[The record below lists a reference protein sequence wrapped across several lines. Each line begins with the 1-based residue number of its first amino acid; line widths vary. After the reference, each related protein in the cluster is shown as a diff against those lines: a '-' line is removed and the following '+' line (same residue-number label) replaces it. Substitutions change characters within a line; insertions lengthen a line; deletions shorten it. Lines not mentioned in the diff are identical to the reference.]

1 MRDGGQEDSRRRIIS
16 FSSEEPYQR
25 WFGPEILDH
34 SPAAVDLTRL
44 NEVGVLL
51 FNHNTNIVIGRVI
64 RAWIEDS
71 RGMAEVEFDTDEDA
85 EKIFGKVKS
94 GTLKTTS
101 VRYSVD
107 IWEEVAAGKK
117 SADGRFTGPCSVARK
132 WTPMEVSIVSVPAD
146 ATVGVG
152 RADDP
157 EQGADLSIYEK
168 QILVNKNLLHKG
180 VFNMNIQEMIARQQ
194 AIVDGARAAGRAL
207 SAEESAEF
215 DNLQRQI
222 EEAQGNHPEVPENP
236 DINEAARQAVIA
248 ERQRVSDI
256 TALCR
261 QAGMDPAEY
270 ISNGSD
276 INAVRQAAVDHLI
289 AHGAPVGG
297 RMTGS
302 EGDDFRQAAADA
314 MLMRTG
320 VEVQNP
326 ARGAEEMRGFSLR
339 DMAIE
344 CLARDGV
351 GTTTS
356 LLRMSKD
363 DLFNTVC
370 RQFFN
375 PTAAFPAILDNA
387 IRKNIVQLYQTV
399 PTTFQLWTTKGSVS
413 DFKPTKDHSYL
424 AGGAG
429 EFLRVG
435 ENGELKAD
443 KPSTELLPQRQI
455 DTYGR
460 QFSMSRQAFIN
471 DDIGFITEIPGLYAT
486 SAKRTINKQVYK
498 ILVDNPAVFD
508 GVALFDNAHNN
519 LIATGAAPS
528 VDTLQAIMLKLLSQ
542 KDPFGDSIMV
552 EPEYLIVPVG
562 YGFKM
567 SQLLE
572 TSLIDVTGIGS
583 HTANAL
589 YNYRNKLKV
598 VEEGALNV
606 LAAGGAIPWFAVG
619 NKNYAKSL
627 QVDYLNGQETPT
639 IRRSEVPG
647 QLGFVWDIWLDW
659 GITAVDF
666 RGIAKNPGVALT

>member
-1 MRDGGQEDSRRRIIS
+1 
-16 FSSEEPYQR
+16 
-25 WFGPEILDH
+25 
-34 SPAAVDLTRL
+34 
-44 NEVGVLL
+44 
-51 FNHNTNIVIGRVI
+51 
-64 RAWIEDS
+64 
-71 RGMAEVEFDTDEDA
+71 
-85 EKIFGKVKS
+85 
-94 GTLKTTS
+94 
-101 VRYSVD
+101 
-107 IWEEVAAGKK
+107 
-117 SADGRFTGPCSVARK
+117 
-132 WTPMEVSIVSVPAD
+132 
-146 ATVGVG
+146 
-152 RADDP
+152 
-157 EQGADLSIYEK
+157 
-168 QILVNKNLLHKG
+168 
-180 VFNMNIQEMIARQQ
+180 MNIQEMIARQQ

-222 EEAQGNHPEVPENP
+222 EDAQGNPPETPENP

-289 AHGAPVGG
+289 AHGAPVDS

-429 EFLRVG
+429 DFLRVG

-572 TSLIDVTGIGS
+572 TALIDVTGIGS

>member
-1 MRDGGQEDSRRRIIS
+1 
-16 FSSEEPYQR
+16 
-25 WFGPEILDH
+25 
-34 SPAAVDLTRL
+34 
-44 NEVGVLL
+44 
-51 FNHNTNIVIGRVI
+51 
-64 RAWIEDS
+64 
-71 RGMAEVEFDTDEDA
+71 
-85 EKIFGKVKS
+85 
-94 GTLKTTS
+94 
-101 VRYSVD
+101 
-107 IWEEVAAGKK
+107 
-117 SADGRFTGPCSVARK
+117 
-132 WTPMEVSIVSVPAD
+132 
-146 ATVGVG
+146 
-152 RADDP
+152 
-157 EQGADLSIYEK
+157 
-168 QILVNKNLLHKG
+168 
-180 VFNMNIQEMIARQQ
+180 MNIQEMIARQQ

-222 EEAQGNHPEVPENP
+222 EDAQGNPPETPENP

-297 RMTGS
+297 RMMGS

-351 GTTTS
+351 GTTAS

-363 DLFNTVC
+363 VLFNTVC

-399 PTTFQLWTTKGSVS
+399 PTTFQLWTTKGSVP

-429 EFLRVG
+429 DFLRVG

-542 KDPFGDSIMV
+542 KDPSGDSIMV

-572 TSLIDVTGIGS
+572 TALIDVTGIGS

-589 YNYRNKLKV
+589 YNYRKKLKV